1 MAFHNVFVAIGVF
14 LGGMLGALLTWVV
27 PVEWTVA
34 GQLFAIPSVLLV
46 VFAASAL
53 LRMLVAALF
62 LPGLREVRQVRRT
75 MSARELVFRV
85 TRFNA
90 FSGLLYEVVTM
101 FRRGR
106 D

>member
-14 LGGMLGALLTWVV
+14 LGGMLGAWLAWAVPTEWV
-27 PVEWTVA
+27 VA
-34 GQLFAIPSVLLV
+34 GQRLTLPSALLV
-46 VFAASAL
+46 VFAASAV

-75 MSARELVFRV
+75 MGARELVFRV

-106 D
+106 N

>member
-1 MAFHNVFVAIGVF
+1 MGCRRPAAYAPECAAGGVRR
-14 LGGMLGALLTWVV
+14 LGGVAHLAAAVV
-27 PVEWTVA
+27 
-34 GQLFAIPSVLLV
+34 
-46 VFAASAL
+46 
-53 LRMLVAALF
+53 

-75 MSARELVFRV
+75 MGARELVFRV

-106 D
+106 S